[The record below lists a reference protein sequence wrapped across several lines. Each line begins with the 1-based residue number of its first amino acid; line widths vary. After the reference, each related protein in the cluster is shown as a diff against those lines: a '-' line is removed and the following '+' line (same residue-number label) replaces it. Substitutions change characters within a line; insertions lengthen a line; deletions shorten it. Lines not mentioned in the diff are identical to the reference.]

1 MVMITLIVNSVVDI
15 AELLVHIVAREQ
27 DKLPTLIVIISLDT
41 PHADVTCL
49 NIVPIKAEQ
58 VCHARA

>member
-1 MVMITLIVNSVVDI
+1 MVLITLIVNSVVDI
-15 AELLVHIVAREQ
+15 AEIRVHIVAGEE
-27 DKLPTLIVIISLDT
+27 DKLPTLIVIIVRDT